1 MAAKKRKRET
11 NHAMAKKQVEA
22 FLITL
27 EEKTGLTQEELLKIP
42 ADLSWLRSAKKRYE
56 LIGAITAGVIIT
68 SIVGAILMA
77 TWEGFRVLLG
87 RHA

>member
-42 ADLSWLRSAKKRYE
+42 ADLCWLRNAKKRYE